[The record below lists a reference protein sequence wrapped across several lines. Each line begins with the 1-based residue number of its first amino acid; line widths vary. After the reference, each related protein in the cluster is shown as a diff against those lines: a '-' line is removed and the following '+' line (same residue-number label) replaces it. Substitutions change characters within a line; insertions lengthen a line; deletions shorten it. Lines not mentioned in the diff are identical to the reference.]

1 MRQQA
6 AQFTT
11 ALSGDQ
17 SRPSKV
23 PARGNQW
30 VRPLEPP
37 LPDCKGHL
45 PLGTQQRAYFK
56 QEFQWRQE
64 YPNHPLQKRE
74 GTSQIS
80 THHMPLVDDNQ

>member
-6 AQFTT
+6 TPLTT
-11 ALSGDQ
+11 ALSSDQ

-30 VRPLEPP
+30 VRPFGPP
-37 LPDCKGHL
+37 LPDWKGHL
-45 PLGTQQRAYFK
+45 PLGTQQCAYCK
-56 QEFQWRQE
+56 QEFHWRQE
-64 YPNHPLQKRE
+64 YPNHPLQIRK
-74 GTSQIS
+74 GTSHTS